1 MKYSELCLAHI
12 STHWV
17 LYTQLFSSLWQ
28 HSRDR
33 WLSPSCHIHN
43 LSWYL
48 SQQSFLG
55 SVKLFFFANHLSLF
69 LFWLHLVI
77 KNNFNILLSFFFI
90 SMQLKFQLLWCG
102 FCWLPRLS
110 LNMSSPKRWGLSL
123 FKKKKKRRSDVS
135 TSYVSK
141 ARERR

>member
-55 SVKLFFFANHLSLF
+55 SVKLFFLLIISHCSCSDCIWWSRIILTFCFPSFSSACNWSFSYYGVVSADFLDWVSICHLLRDGASPSL
-69 LFWLHLVI
+69 
-77 KNNFNILLSFFFI
+77 
-90 SMQLKFQLLWCG
+90 
-102 FCWLPRLS
+102 
-110 LNMSSPKRWGLSL
+110 
-123 FKKKKKRRSDVS
+123 KKKKRRSDVS